1 MGTWTRACAGLFAA
15 RRKHREKSGVLVCF
29 AFVHHFLAGE
39 WGGRGGNSSRRAL
52 VTSWGTC
59 FQYFFII
66 GCRAY
71 WLGEVLLTQ
80 METQRDIHQRAA
92 DDLIEAG
99 LDLQVA

>member
-1 MGTWTRACAGLFAA
+1 MFVSLLYIIFWLGIG
-15 RRKHREKSGVLVCF
+15 EGEGVTAL
-29 AFVHHFLAGE
+29 GE
-39 WGGRGGNSSRRAL
+39 RLSPRGAPVFSI
-52 VTSWGTC
+52 
-59 FQYFFII
+59 FFII